1 MSHFENILRSFGFAL
16 LAFALA
22 AFVITGCENVLAE
35 DDDTNGAG
43 DDDETTGTLT
53 VTLSG
58 AEEQNDQTLV
68 AGVWEEGDHPADT
81 PPIEGTAKTDTIASG
96 AATVAIPPWDGMEAG
111 TRYDVFIFIF
121 TEGRSSGA
129 PEPGK
134 DYVYEST
141 SAVPWIVDGDRTI
154 DTAYEDYIVIPN
166 E

>member
-16 LAFALA
+16 LAVALA

-58 AEEQNDQTLV
+58 ADAQDGETLV

-111 TRYDVFIFIF
+111 TRYDVFIFIYVDH
-121 TEGRSSGA
+121 TDG
-129 PEPGK
+129 EPRPDT